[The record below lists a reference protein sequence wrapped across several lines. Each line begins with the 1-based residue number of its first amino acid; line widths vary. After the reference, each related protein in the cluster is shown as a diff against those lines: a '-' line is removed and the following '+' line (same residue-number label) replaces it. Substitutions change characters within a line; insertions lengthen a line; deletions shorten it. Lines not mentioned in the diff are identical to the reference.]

1 MISDGPFTPFII
13 PAITAI
19 SAAASAGT
27 SIYSATK
34 GTPTPKT
41 PSQIAAG
48 TETGTLRAARGLS
61 STMIAGRGGRSSLGT
76 PGG

>member
-1 MISDGPFTPFII
+1 MISDGPI
-13 PAITAI
+13 PAIIGAV
-19 SAAASAGT
+19 AALASAGA

-34 GTPTPKT
+34 PTPTPKT

-61 STMIAGRGGRSSLGT
+61 STMIAGRGGRSSLGM